1 MLVGSFAD
9 RPHTLKTEEEIKEL
23 LSTLESGIVKRED
36 PRSVYSEPVESD
48 SLDKGAFGEVFL
60 VRRISDDQKVV
71 LKVSCRQD

>member
-36 PRSVYSEPVESD
+36 PRSVYSEPVESEL
-48 SLDKGAFGEVFL
+48 LDKGAFGEVFL